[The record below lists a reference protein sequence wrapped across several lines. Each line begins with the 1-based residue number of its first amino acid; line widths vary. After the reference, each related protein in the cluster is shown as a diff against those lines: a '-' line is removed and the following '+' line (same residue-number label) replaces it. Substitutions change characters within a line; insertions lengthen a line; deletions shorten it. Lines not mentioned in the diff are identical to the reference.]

1 MTGAGVQLDLFGGD
15 PEVCRRVG
23 GLTALRD
30 VVPEALEAVVHLRE
44 WRSRAGLNV
53 SRSGAWWYGIRQ
65 DGLHF
70 ERVGERS
77 GRGWPHKLTSRLAW
91 DELAGLIGAD
101 PRRPAIVSW
110 SGSLAEPAWRERM
123 RPHELWPDPEG
134 WHPSYITG
142 DHAHPGWPE
151 RIAAW
156 RAVQAMCTDAITK
169 LEATPRLR
177 LSASTWG
184 DGVSVP

>member
-15 PEVCRRVG
+15 PEVCRRVD
-23 GLTALRD
+23 GLTCLRD

-44 WRSRAGLNV
+44 WRSRAGSGV
-53 SRSGAWWYGIRQ
+53 GKSGAWWYGIRR

-70 ERVGERS
+70 ARLGELS
-77 GRGWPHKLTSRLAW
+77 AGTGWPHKLPRRIIW
-91 DELAGLIGAD
+91 DELAGLFGDD
-101 PRRPAIVSW
+101 PRRADLCAW
-110 SGSLAEPAWRERM
+110 SESLTEPAWKERL

-156 RAVQAMCTDAITK
+156 TALQAMCTDAITR
-169 LEATPRLR
+169 LEAP
-177 LSASTWG
+177 
-184 DGVSVP
+184 